1 VSDSLDVTV
10 VAHDVGPVGGME
22 RQLTELITGLLA
34 RGHRVHVVSRR
45 CTLPA
50 HPQLRWIR
58 VRCPRRPFVLYYP
71 WFFIASAIAVRRHG
85 RGIVHTTGAMSFA
98 KAHVSTVHFCHHA
111 FDLAVARR
119 RSSRASLPYRLN
131 AFAAATLSRWAERW
145 CYRPAVTR
153 TLVPVSGG
161 VAGELERW
169 FPGMRGRIHAIPN
182 GVDRDRFR
190 PDPEAR
196 RALRDTL
203 GYQQDELLALFVG
216 GEWERKGLRFAIE
229 ALAEAP
235 EWRLVVVGAGNEEGF
250 DTLARAASV
259 ADRVTF
265 VGRRT
270 DTPAFYAAADA
281 FVLPTEY
288 EAFPLVVL
296 EAAAAGVPLLV
307 TPVNGATELVTDG
320 ETGWTIERDAAVI
333 ADCLRRLG
341 RAGGRDQGMGA
352 AARRRTEPLSW
363 NAVVDRYVERYRDT
377 SATSADERG

>member
-1 VSDSLDVTV
+1 
-10 VAHDVGPVGGME
+10 
-22 RQLTELITGLLA
+22 
-34 RGHRVHVVSRR
+34 
-45 CTLPA
+45 
-50 HPQLRWIR
+50 
-58 VRCPRRPFVLYYP
+58 
-71 WFFIASAIAVRRHG
+71 
-85 RGIVHTTGAMSFA
+85 
-98 KAHVSTVHFCHHA
+98 
-111 FDLAVARR
+111 
-119 RSSRASLPYRLN
+119 
-131 AFAAATLSRWAERW
+131 
-145 CYRPAVTR
+145 
-153 TLVPVSGG
+153 
-161 VAGELERW
+161 
-169 FPGMRGRIHAIPN
+169 MRGRIHAIPN
-182 GVDRDRFR
+182 GVDRHRFR

-196 RALRDTL
+196 RTLRDTL

-250 DTLARAASV
+250 HTLARAVSV

-307 TPVNGATELVTDG
+307 TPVNGATDLVTDG

-333 ADCLRRLG
+333 ADRLHRLG
-341 RAGGRDQGMGA
+341 RAGGRDNGMGT
-352 AARRRTEPLSW
+352 AARRRTERLSW
-363 NAVVDRYVERYRDT
+363 DAVVDRYVERYRAT